1 MQVTECSAELSPS
14 LTLPLPCGSLLRE
27 LLPQT
32 SAALIDAIHA
42 LHPHVSSLPLRT
54 FISPHALQATSTS
67 STQEAGGGQTETTS
81 GGGGRRDEEHDATHE
96 EGNEEGNEEGVEI
109 AEGSD
114 GDAERSVRFV
124 VQGEVDGGNVPQP
137 PPFPLSPS
145 SPAVVDSFLQDAEMA
160 TLVKAVNMRCVE
172 YVFEPGFS
180 QVLVL
185 FY

>member
-1 MQVTECSAELSPS
+1 MPRDLFD
-14 LTLPLPCGSLLRE
+14 LLCRVKS
-27 LLPQT
+27 T
-32 SAALIDAIHA
+32 G
-42 LHPHVSSLPLRT
+42 
-54 FISPHALQATSTS
+54 ATSLS
-67 STQEAGGGQTETTS
+67 
-81 GGGGRRDEEHDATHE
+81 
-96 EGNEEGNEEGVEI
+96 
-109 AEGSD
+109 
-114 GDAERSVRFV
+114 
-124 VQGEVDGGNVPQP
+124 P

>member
-1 MQVTECSAELSPS
+1 M
-14 LTLPLPCGSLLRE
+14 
-27 LLPQT
+27 
-32 SAALIDAIHA
+32 
-42 LHPHVSSLPLRT
+42 SSLPLRT

-67 STQEAGGGQTETTS
+67 STQDAGGGQTETTS